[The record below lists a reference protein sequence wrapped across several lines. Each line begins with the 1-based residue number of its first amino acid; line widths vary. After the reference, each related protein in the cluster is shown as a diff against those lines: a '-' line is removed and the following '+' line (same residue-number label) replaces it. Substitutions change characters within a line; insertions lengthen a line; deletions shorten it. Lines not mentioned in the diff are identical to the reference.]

1 MRLRRRGPILIA
13 DDDVATLDGLT
24 EFLTEVGF
32 QVVAARDGQQ
42 AMNLLVEGLEPSLF
56 IVDLAMPNLGGD
68 EVLKYVQSDP
78 QLRLVPVIVVTA
90 APERIGRTVADA
102 VIAKPVDVVA
112 LLSHVRRLTAD
123 RRRVDRPPVALI

>member
-1 MRLRRRGPILIA
+1 MRLRRRSPILIA

-24 EFLTEVGF
+24 EFLTELGY

-42 AMNLLVEGLEPSLF
+42 AMNLLVEGLEPSLL

-90 APERIGRTVADA
+90 VPERMGRTVADA
-102 VIAKPVDVVA
+102 VVAKPVDVAA
-112 LLSHVRRLTAD
+112 LLAHVRRLTD
-123 RRRVDRPPVALI
+123 RRRAARPPVALT